1 MERKCGIA
9 LTMPYRNIQ
18 NLKNILMKALKTLD
32 FSRFD
37 ALCGNDLAT
46 VFIIPKRKSYL
57 ICESQVALFVLLIF
71 ARLLLQFIHQQIA

>member
-1 MERKCGIA
+1 
-9 LTMPYRNIQ
+9 
-18 NLKNILMKALKTLD
+18 MKPLKTLD